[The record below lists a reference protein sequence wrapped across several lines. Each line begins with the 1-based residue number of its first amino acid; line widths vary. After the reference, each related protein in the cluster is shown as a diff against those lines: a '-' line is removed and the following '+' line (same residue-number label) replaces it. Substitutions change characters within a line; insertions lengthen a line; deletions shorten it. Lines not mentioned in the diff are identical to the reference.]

1 MSRTTIKAAL
11 HDIEKAVDRLTEA
24 VKKAAE
30 PSSAV
35 KHRIQGTCG
44 VTFGDWVCDLPAE
57 HENRY
62 QHRDSRKPRGFQEFM
77 P

>member
-1 MSRTTIKAAL
+1 MSRTTIKGAL
-11 HDIEKAVDRLTEA
+11 RDIEKAIDRLTEA

-30 PSSAV
+30 PASAV

-44 VTFGDWVCDLPAE
+44 VAFGNHVCDLPAE

-62 QHRDSRKPRGFQEFM
+62 QHRDSRKPKGFQEFT